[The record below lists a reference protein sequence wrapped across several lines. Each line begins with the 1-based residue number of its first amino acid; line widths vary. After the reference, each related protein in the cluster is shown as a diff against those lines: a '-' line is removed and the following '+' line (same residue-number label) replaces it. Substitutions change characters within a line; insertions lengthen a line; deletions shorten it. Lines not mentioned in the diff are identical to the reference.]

1 MGDRMKGGVLPG
13 TADLVIL
20 KAVSEG
26 PLHGFAI
33 SRLLRE
39 RSSGA
44 VELQDAA
51 LYQGLHRLA
60 RKGWVEA
67 EWGISETNRR
77 ARFYSLTPQGRR
89 ELSREEALFRRY
101 VSGVLRI
108 LSPEDGLAQG

>member
-1 MGDRMKGGVLPG
+1 MKGGVLPG

-67 EWGISETNRR
+67 EWGLSETNRR
-77 ARFYSLTPQGRR
+77 ARFYRLTARGRG
-89 ELSREEALFRRY
+89 ELAREEAFFRRY
-101 VSGVLRI
+101 VDGVFRI
-108 LSPEDGLAQG
+108 LSPKNAGG

>member
-1 MGDRMKGGVLPG
+1 MKGGVLPG
-13 TADLVIL
+13 TADLMIL

-67 EWGISETNRR
+67 EWGLSETNRR
-77 ARFYSLTPQGRR
+77 ARFYSLTSRGRR
-89 ELSREEALFRRY
+89 ELVREEALFRRY
-101 VSGVLRI
+101 VDGVLRI
-108 LSPEDGLAQG
+108 LAPETAGG

>member
-1 MGDRMKGGVLPG
+1 MGERMKGGVLPG

-67 EWGISETNRR
+67 EWGISETKRR
-77 ARFYSLTPQGRR
+77 ARFYRLTPQGKK

-101 VSGVLRI
+101 VDGVLSI
-108 LSPEDGLAQG
+108 LAPEEGVAGG

>member
-1 MGDRMKGGVLPG
+1 MGERMKGGVLPG

-20 KAVSEG
+20 KAVSDG

-33 SRLLRE
+33 SKLLKE

-77 ARFYSLTPQGRR
+77 ARFYRLTAEGRR
-89 ELSREEALFRRY
+89 QLDREEKLFRRY

-108 LSPEDGLAQG
+108 LTTEVAGG